1 MIPGSK
7 EGVKNIPDGIPNEI
21 RQASIEVNNAGI
33 RFFGY
38 IACKEPAGDDI
49 PVSLDTIILSASFTW
64 VGKVFDLSFA
74 VRGSIRGRQAPES
87 EAVMLGSLVY
97 SSSGTWELKA
107 SLRDL
112 RISTL
117 YAFFDPDSQDGVM
130 EFLDKV
136 EIRFLD
142 LQYSYSKTQKVVLFS
157 GLILIGGLELDL
169 TFTSNNVGG
178 GDSTWKFFASLSA
191 SNPNKSTIGDIVESI
206 IGSSDEI
213 PDFAKSIKVGGSD
226 PKFISLGCEKVGVDL
241 YFAVSVDIKPLK
253 FTFVQYQSSTP
264 PPALKSTK
272 RAIKV
277 SVTELPSVDVP
288 VLGNIA
294 RPFDEMFYL
303 WVQDSAKGL
312 GLTRAEVGLINS
324 KLEASSDK
332 LVFKERA
339 KTKTA
344 NDLVIAAGSHF
355 VLVLRDSKG
364 SPSVIL
370 DHVFGA
376 SKDEKPSSSTTDP
389 SSTSVSKSSSAVG
402 TKAGSD
408 VGAKTSAGPPPPPGG
423 DSGSSMAPY
432 KKSVGPLSISNIG
445 FQYKDGI
452 LGVLFDATFLLGPVG
467 FTLIG
472 FSLDLEFGGKFNL
485 QNLPKVKPSIKGLSV
500 AFNRPPLIIAGLFEH
515 AIEDK
520 LEYYAGGI
528 IVTFQPYLFKAA
540 GFYGKMAG
548 EDPYDS
554 VFVFAKLEGPLITLG
569 FADISGITGGFGY
582 NVNLRFPRVDQVHE
596 FPFLASEDISSDPM
610 KALRALTNVGAGGWF
625 TPRKDSFWVAA
636 GLKVTAFQ
644 TLSIDAVIIVQWNPE
659 ITLGIFGIAVAD
671 VPKGN
676 ANSIKFAHVELQI
689 AATID
694 FSAGVSKFEAQLS
707 PSSFILSPSCHLT
720 GGFALY
726 CWFEGSEH
734 DGDWVFTIGGFHPAF
749 KRPDHYPNPPRL
761 GISWSLDSSLS
772 ITGEAYFAI
781 TPKVCMGGGRLHA
794 SLSLGPL
801 GAWFDAYAD
810 FLINYSPFHFTADVG
825 VSVGVS
831 FTLDL
836 WFVTIHIS
844 VEIGARLNLLGPP
857 ISGTVYVDFWVFG
870 FEIKFGPKRV
880 DPPPVHLLEFY
891 QLVLQAGP
899 STPHSPPN
907 PEPHIFGCQTG
918 LLPNKSQ
925 PTDPE
930 KSDPVWD
937 VRAGSFSFLI
947 SCRFPIGSAELM
959 DKNKD
964 KDKDKDKDADNAANP
979 KDGPVTRA
987 VDPEKY
993 IKLDTPIY
1001 SKPMK
1006 SKPLTSTMEITI
1018 TRDDGGAQ
1026 AKWKMARVVKP
1037 VANALWSQCKEPRHL
1052 RLFPCCANSCV
1063 LRRS

>member
-1 MIPGSK
+1 MLPDFEEYLVLDPITANPAESLSLEKMIPG
-7 EGVKNIPDGIPNEI
+7 GGGDVKNIPNGIPDEI
-21 RQASIEVNNAGI
+21 RQASIEVDGAGI

-38 IACKEPAGDDI
+38 IACAEPAGDDI
-49 PVSLDTIILSASFTW
+49 PVSLDTIVLSASFTW

-74 VRGSIRGRQAPES
+74 VRGSIRGRQAPGS

-97 SSSGTWELKA
+97 SSTGTWELKA

-117 YAFFDPDSQDGVM
+117 YAFFDSDSQDGVM

-142 LQYSYSKTQKVVLFS
+142 LAYTYSKTQKVVLFS

-169 TFTSNNVGG
+169 DFQSNNAGG
-178 GDSTWKFFASLSA
+178 GSSTWTFFASLSP

-206 IGSSDEI
+206 IGASDEI
-213 PDFAKSIKVGGSD
+213 PDFAKSIEVGGAD
-226 PKFISLGCEKVGVDL
+226 AKFISLKCEKVGVDL
-241 YFAVSVDIKPLK
+241 YFAVSVNITPLK
-253 FTFVQYQSSTP
+253 FTFVQYQSTTTTP
-264 PPALKSTK
+264 PAKSTK

-277 SVTELPSVDVP
+277 SVTQLPSVDVP

-303 WVQDSAKGL
+303 WVQDAAKGL
-312 GLTRAEVGLINS
+312 GLTRAEVESINT

-332 LVFKERA
+332 LLFKERA
-339 KTKTA
+339 KTKTPK
-344 NDLVIAAGSHF
+344 DLVIAAGSHF
-355 VLVLRDSKG
+355 VLVLQDSRG
-364 SPSVIL
+364 TPSVIL

-376 SKDEKPSSSTTDP
+376 SKDNKTP
-389 SSTSVSKSSSAVG
+389 SSTADPSSKSSSAVG
-402 TKAGSD
+402 MKA
-408 VGAKTSAGPPPPPGG
+408 SAPPAPPPGG
-423 DSGSSMAPY
+423 DSGSTMAPY

-445 FQYKDGI
+445 FQYKDGA

-472 FSLDLEFGGKFNL
+472 FSLNLKFGGGFNL
-485 QNLPKVKPSIKGLSV
+485 QNLPRVTASINGLSV
-500 AFNRPPLIIAGLFEH
+500 LFNRPPILIAGLFEH
-515 AIEDK
+515 AIQGN

-582 NVNLRFPRVDQVHE
+582 NVDLRFPRVDQVHE
-596 FPFLASEDISSDPM
+596 FPFLASQDLSSDPM
-610 KALRALTNVGAGGWF
+610 EALRALTKVGAGGWF

-659 ITLGIFGIAVAD
+659 ISLGIFGIAVAD
-671 VPKGN
+671 IPKSS
-676 ANSIKFAHVELQI
+676 ATSIKLAHVELQI

-694 FSAGVSKFEAQLS
+694 FGAGVSKFEAQLS
-707 PSSFILSPSCHLT
+707 PNSFILSPSCHLT

-761 GISWSLDSSLS
+761 GISWSLGSSLS

-810 FLINYSPFHFTADVG
+810 FLINYSPFHFTAEVG

-831 FTLDL
+831 FTLDI

-844 VEIGARLNLLGPP
+844 VEISARLRLLGPP
-857 ISGTVYVDFWVFG
+857 ISGIVYVDFWIFG
-870 FEIKFGPKRV
+870 FEIAFGP
-880 DPPPVHLLEFY
+880 DPAPTPKATLSEFY
-891 QLVLQAGP
+891 QLVLQSGP
-899 STPHSPPN
+899 PTGSKTSSN

-918 LLPNKSQ
+918 LLPKNSN
-925 PTDPE
+925 PP
-930 KSDPVWD
+930 SLVWD

-947 SCRFPIGSAELM
+947 SCRFPIGSAKLKDPVAENGAKLIDIKAQDPAKVNYVEL
-959 DKNKD
+959 
-964 KDKDKDKDADNAANP
+964 
-979 KDGPVTRA
+979 T
-987 VDPEKY
+987 
-993 IKLDTPIY
+993 TPIY
-1001 SKPMK
+1001 SKPMR
-1006 SKPLTSTMEITI
+1006 SGPLTSTMEIDI
-1018 TRDDGGAQ
+1018 TRDDSGAQ
-1026 AKWKMARVVKP
+1026 AEWVIAGVVRP
-1037 VANALWSQCKEPRHL
+1037 VANALWGQCKKESRHL
-1052 RLFPCCANSCV
+1052 RLFPRFFSSMLC
-1063 LRRS
+1063 

>member
-1 MIPGSK
+1 MLEPISVPNPAESLSLEKLIPGN
-7 EGVKNIPDGIPNEI
+7 ETGVQNIPNGIPNEI
-21 RQASIEVNNAGI
+21 RQASIEVDGTGI

-38 IACKEPAGDDI
+38 IACEEGRNDI

-64 VGKVFDLSFA
+64 VGKIFDLSFA

-97 SSSGTWELKA
+97 SSKGDWELKA

-117 YAFFDPDSQDGVM
+117 YAFFDSDSQDGVM

-142 LQYSYSKTQKVVLFS
+142 LQYTYTKAEKVVSFD
-157 GLILIGGLELDL
+157 GLILIGGLELGL
-169 TFTSNNVGG
+169 TFISTNVGS
-178 GDSTWKFFASLSA
+178 GDKNTWTFTASLSP
-191 SNPNKSTIGDIVESI
+191 SNPNQSTISDIVESI
-206 IGSSDEI
+206 IGPTDEI
-213 PDFAKSIKVGGSD
+213 PDFAGSIKVGGSD
-226 PKFISLGCEKVGVDL
+226 SKFISLKCEKVGVDL
-241 YFAVSVDIKPLK
+241 YFAVSVNIESLR
-253 FTFVQYQSSTP
+253 FTFVQYQSSTLP
-264 PPALKSTK
+264 SPKSTK

-277 SVTELPSVDVP
+277 SVTQLPSVNVP

-303 WVQDSAKGL
+303 WVQDAAKGL
-312 GLTRAEVGLINS
+312 GLTRAEVVSINT
-324 KLEASSDK
+324 KLGSSDQ
-332 LVFKERA
+332 LLFKERA
-339 KTKTA
+339 KTQTA
-344 NDLVIAAGSHF
+344 KDLVIAAGSHF
-355 VLVLRDSKG
+355 VLVLQDSKG
-364 SPSVIL
+364 SRSVIL

-376 SKDEKPSSSTTDP
+376 SKDSKPPPPATGSTA
-389 SSTSVSKSSSAVG
+389 VSKS
-402 TKAGSD
+402 TNAGSD
-408 VGAKTSAGPPPPPGG
+408 VGAKASASPAPPPGG

-445 FQYKDGI
+445 FQYKDGA
-452 LGVLFDATFLLGPVG
+452 LGILFDATFLLGPVG

-472 FSLDLEFGGKFNL
+472 FSLNLKFSGGFDL
-485 QNLPKVKPSIKGLSV
+485 QNLPLPTASINGLSV
-500 AFNRPPLIIAGLFEH
+500 LFNRPPIIIAGLFEY
-515 AIEDK
+515 AVQGD
-520 LEYYAGGI
+520 LTYYAGGI

-548 EDPYDS
+548 ADPYDS

-582 NVNLRFPRVDQVHE
+582 NVDLRFPRIDQVTE
-596 FPFLASEDISSDPM
+596 FPFLASEALSPDPM
-610 KALRALTNVGAGGWF
+610 EALRALTKVGAGGWF

-659 ITLGIFGIAVAD
+659 ISLGIFGLAVAD
-671 VPKGN
+671 IPKGS
-676 ANSIKFAHVELQI
+676 ATSFKLAHVELQI

-694 FSAGVSKFEAQLS
+694 FGAGVSKFEAQLS
-707 PSSFILSPSCHLT
+707 PNSFILSPSCHLT

-726 CWFEGSEH
+726 CWFEGSVH

-761 GISWSLDSSLS
+761 GISWSLDSTLS
-772 ITGEAYFAI
+772 VTGEAYFAI

-810 FLINYSPFHFTADVG
+810 FLINYSPFHFTAEVG

-844 VEIGARLNLLGPP
+844 VEIGAKLRLLGPP
-857 ISGTVYVDFWVFG
+857 ISGIVYVDFWVFG
-870 FEIKFGPKRV
+870 FEIHFGP
-880 DPPPVHLLEFY
+880 DPAPAPKATLAEFY
-891 QLVLQAGP
+891 QLVLQSGP
-899 STPHSPPN
+899 PTGQSN

-918 LLPNKSQ
+918 LLPKNSN
-925 PTDPE
+925 PPSLD
-930 KSDPVWD
+930 WD

-947 SCRFPIGSAELM
+947 SCRFPIGAADLNDQHIEL
-959 DKNKD
+959 
-964 KDKDKDKDADNAANP
+964 A
-979 KDGPVTRA
+979 
-987 VDPEKY
+987 
-993 IKLDTPIY
+993 TPIY
-1001 SKPMK
+1001 AKPMRSGPLK
-1006 SKPLTSTMEITI
+1006 SKMTITI
-1018 TRDDGGAQ
+1018 TRDDESGTLP
-1026 AKWKMARVVKP
+1026 KWAIAGVVKP
-1037 VANALWSQCKEPRHL
+1037 AANALWGQCKKATAPQIV
-1052 RLFPCCANSCV
+1052 FPFFISCANSCV
-1063 LRRS
+1063 LRRSC